1 MTRYILRRSAQVR
14 KGGSRGPNSS
24 SVAYIVR
31 KRIRI
36 CNFWRCACFALATL
50 LVSESPVAAQVKQI
64 RRVVILND
72 LGIIS
77 SPGFA
82 EVDQAIFAGL
92 QKSPYQI
99 ELYHESL
106 EITLFPDEVSQ
117 GRFRQEFIQ
126 KYSDRRPDVIIAVG
140 SASFKFIAESQ
151 ERFLRDTPVIFCAI
165 LGKISE
171 EQGPDMHFTGVLG
184 QLHPEATLTAA
195 LHMLPNTKHVV
206 VTGGM
211 GPFDEGFEEIAKQGF
226 RNLESKLE
234 FTYLTKLSMP
244 TLLEQLK
251 HLSSDTIVYH
261 TAMTKDAAGQHFI
274 DSAQAVPLVASAANA
289 PVFVMDDV
297 DLREGTVGGDL
308 VNWSDDGH
316 VAAEMAV
323 RVLNGEKA
331 EDIPIVTSDDA
342 YMFDWRALRRWGIKE
357 NSLPPGSMV
366 INREPSFWE
375 LYRRYVIAGV
385 FVLLGQTGVI
395 LGLLW
400 QRSRRKK
407 TQRALSLVNEQLRL
421 AMDASK
427 AVGWHLDLKTRDN
440 TWFGDLENMFGLP
453 SDIFSTEMGEFFR
466 YVHPGDRQLVSDGLD
481 HARTHREPHA
491 AEFRVIR
498 RDGVVRWIA
507 SRGKFEYAADG
518 KATRMMGM
526 AVDVTDRKLADE
538 KIRESEQRFRLVANT
553 APVMIWTSGVDKLC
567 TYFNQ
572 PWLDFTGRS
581 LEQELGNGWSEGV
594 HAEDLDRCLRTYV
607 DCFDARESFEME
619 YRLRRHDGEYR
630 WVVDLGVPR
639 FNPDGSFAGYI
650 GSCIDVTERKLAEEA
665 LSTVSRR
672 LIEAHEE
679 ERVWVAR
686 ELHDDVNQRLALI
699 AVNLDV
705 LKRELPQSATEA
717 WLRLSEVRQQIKDLG
732 IDVQALSHRLHSSKL
747 KYLGLTAAVTAF
759 CREFSERK
767 SVQIDLQC
775 DSVPRT
781 VPDEVSLC
789 LFRVLQEALQNASKY
804 SGSQHYQV
812 SVKYTGNEL
821 SLTVSDSGVG
831 FNPHLAMQGRGLGI
845 TSMRERLKLV
855 DGELSIESGS
865 PQGAL
870 VRARV
875 PLPLAAVKSA
885 SAGKL

>member
-1 MTRYILRRSAQVR
+1 MPMQKYRSTRTAGAARLVVGVFLLLCSGGALSQES
-14 KGGSRGPNSS
+14 KGQLG
-24 SVAYIVR
+24 
-31 KRIRI
+31 
-36 CNFWRCACFALATL
+36 
-50 LVSESPVAAQVKQI
+50 QVKRVLIVNEAGVSYPAIDTINRGI
-64 RRVVILND
+64 RTELEN
-72 LGIIS
+72 
-77 SPGFA
+77 
-82 EVDQAIFAGL
+82 
-92 QKSPYQI
+92 SPYKVEI
-99 ELYHESL
+99 YSEYL
-106 EITLFPDEVSQ
+106 ETILFPDSTTQQEV
-117 GRFRQEFIQ
+117 RALILR
-126 KYSDRRPDVIIAVG
+126 KYQNRRPDVIITVG
-140 SASFKFIAESQ
+140 PSALRFMQ
-151 ERFLRDTPVIFCAI
+151 ETHKTAFAGVPLVFCMPI
-165 LGKISE
+165 GSVP
-171 EQGPDMHFTGVLG
+171 GSPTVDSDFTGVG
-184 QLHPEATLTAA
+184 NDMAAGRTLDAA
-195 LHMLPNTKHVV
+195 LQLRPDIEHVFAV
-206 VTGGM
+206 GGQ
-211 GPFDEGFEEIAKQGF
+211 GSFDRQLQAPIRDQLQPFEKRVDIV
-226 RNLESKLE
+226 
-234 FTYLTKLSMP
+234 YLTTLAMPELRERLRHLPSRSMV
-244 TLLEQLK
+244 LLT
-251 HLSSDTIVYH
+251 TIGQ
-261 TAMTKDAAGQHFI
+261 DAAGNHFK
-274 DSAQAVPLVASAANA
+274 SSEVGPLVTSAANA
-289 PVFVMDDV
+289 PVFTLFDTYINHG
-297 DLREGTVGGDL
+297 EVGGDL
-308 VNWSDDGH
+308 SSFSEQGRI
-316 VAAEMAV
+316 AGSMAL
-323 RVLNGEKA
+323 RIFNGEKPQ
-331 EDIPIVTSDDA
+331 DIPRVTDVTR
-342 YMFDWRALRRWGIKE
+342 YMFDWQALRRWGLKE
-357 NSLPPGSMV
+357 SNLPSGSIV
-366 INREPSFWE
+366 LNRKPSFWE

-385 FVLLGQTGVI
+385 FLLLGQTGVI

-400 QRSRRKK
+400 QRNRRKK

-453 SDIFSTEMGEFFR
+453 SEIFSTEMGEFFR
-466 YVHPGDRQLVSDGLD
+466 YVHPGDQQMVSGGLD
-481 HARTHREPHA
+481 HARTHRESYA

-498 RDGVVRWIA
+498 RDGIIRWIA

-553 APVMIWTSGVDKLC
+553 APVMIWMSGVDKLC

-581 LEQELGNGWSEGV
+581 LEQELGNGWSEAV
-594 HAEDLDRCLRTYV
+594 HAEDLDRCLKTYV
-607 DCFDARESFEME
+607 ESFDARESFEME

-812 SVKYTGNEL
+812 SVKYAGNEL
-821 SLTVSDSGVG
+821 SLTVFDSGVG
-831 FNPHLAMQGRGLGI
+831 FDPHLAMQGRGLGI

-855 DGELSIESGS
+855 DGELSIESRS
-865 PQGAL
+865 PQGAV